1 MSGDFDGNTHPDD
14 RIDQL
19 RLRVHKLA
27 DQVQEHEGRFIKIET
42 VIPMLTDQQESIRLN
57 SATRDSVDSAVK
69 ALSAKIEASAEVYTL
84 KLQQIEKR
92 FDPIQRGIYAVVG
105 IVLMSVLGALLAL
118 VLTGAGK

>member
-1 MSGDFDGNTHPDD
+1 MSGDDGNTHPDD

-27 DQVQEHEGRFIKIET
+27 DQVQEHEGRFISLET
-42 VIPMLTDQQESIRLN
+42 IIPMFKEQLESIRVN

-69 ALSAKIEASAEVYTL
+69 TLSATIEANAKVNGLE
-84 KLQQIEKR
+84 LQQIKAR

-105 IVLMSVLGALLAL
+105 LVIMSVLGALLAL
-118 VLTGAGK
+118 VLTGGVK